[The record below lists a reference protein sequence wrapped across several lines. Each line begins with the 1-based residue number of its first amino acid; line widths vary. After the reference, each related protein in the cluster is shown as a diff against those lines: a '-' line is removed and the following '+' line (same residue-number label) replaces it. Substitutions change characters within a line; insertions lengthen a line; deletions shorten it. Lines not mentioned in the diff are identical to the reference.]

1 MNEQFSKTIYGFSE
15 GNCPEICPELA
26 GQSVGK
32 DRQPD
37 SLIRS
42 YCTVFSW
49 PLLSTDI
56 NNRGRLYINLD
67 LEIFVLTFLVLSH
80 HWNISDSN
88 TPKVKPRSRVKYLP
102 EVKVK
107 FCNSGYPVNGDFSTC
122 RAVKDFLCLRVSFL
136 VLNFSSRSVV
146 QISW

>member
-1 MNEQFSKTIYGFSE
+1 MNNFQKQFMVSQRAIARKYAQNS
-15 GNCPEICPELA
+15 
-26 GQSVGK
+26 
-32 DRQPD
+32 PD
-37 SLIRS
+37 SPSEKTVNQTVWSGL
-42 YCTVFSW
+42 TVFSW

-56 NNRGRLYINLD
+56 DNRGRLYINLD